1 MSPMSPPVPYPP
13 AGFVQRRREE
23 EALRPQLPPQSVS
36 PSTNAKASLNEP
48 PSTNAKAS
56 LNEPPLTN
64 AKAILGPCC
73 PCLPLMSTWADQIEA
88 ARGQHSDVATFD
100 AACSWVQDVAAPQ
113 RLLPDACLL
122 RLYAAFKQ
130 ATVGPAPPRSGQ
142 LDPKKRAK
150 WQAWD
155 AVRSL
160 DKREAR
166 HLYCTLVTQFSAAAA
181 AATPTRGGQPP
192 TPTPKPTSAP
202 AAATELLP
210 VTSRVLSFGP
220 SRSGA
225 VVYRVAS
232 RWAGGGSVST
242 HRRFSDFRTL
252 HTALRSPLSLGEFP
266 CARAPFQ
273 TSALAARRV
282 GELSAYISS
291 LLSTACDALAA
302 ADGAGA
308 AGGGARLAAVVLVD
322 FLGGRPE
329 PRAQTPTPSKPTVG
343 SAAAAAASSG
353 GDEPAAVAPKPLGG
367 SALKCGGGMLAS
379 LAVCIGPA
387 APA

>member
-1 MSPMSPPVPYPP
+1 MLPV
-13 AGFVQRRREE
+13 
-23 EALRPQLPPQSVS
+23 
-36 PSTNAKASLNEP
+36 
-48 PSTNAKAS
+48 
-56 LNEPPLTN
+56 
-64 AKAILGPCC
+64 
-73 PCLPLMSTWADQIEA
+73 LPLMSTWADQIEA

-282 GELSAYISS
+282 GALSRN
-291 LLSTACDALAA
+291 LLATFEGTFS
-302 ADGAGA
+302 
-308 AGGGARLAAVVLVD
+308 
-322 FLGGRPE
+322 E
-329 PRAQTPTPSKPTVG
+329 PSRR
-343 SAAAAAASSG
+343 AASESSRRTS
-353 GDEPAAVAPKPLGG
+353 PRF
-367 SALKCGGGMLAS
+367 
-379 LAVCIGPA
+379 
-387 APA
+387 